1 MQQEEVDIL
10 RIRGVESDDFLKLEQ
25 HGMEPI
31 PEAERHGAPRE
42 LTLVWAGAMA
52 NYVSLLTGAL
62 VIGAP
67 LVLGLSQGQLGLLD
81 SAIAI
86 ILGSALAALLHG
98 LTSVTGARTGTP
110 QMIFSRAVF
119 GHRGSYLSAFF
130 TWLMAVGWFAVD
142 CVIGG
147 WALVQLA
154 GLAGIPKTTEVTLVA
169 ITLVLLASIV
179 VAVYGH
185 QTVHVFEK
193 YGAVVFMAFC
203 ALLFIVLV
211 PKIHWSLPTTVHG
224 TPRFAAMVVGGSFL
238 YALVASWIPFASDY
252 SRYLPRTASAR
263 SIAWWSGL
271 GVGLPTALLGIL
283 GVLFSTINP
292 ANPDLLS
299 VITAAT
305 PHWLTVP
312 FLLFVVLGEI
322 WANYFDVYTAGLVAQ
337 AMNIPLRR
345 WRSALLCGIIGAAGV
360 YWIGFFSH
368 FNRAQTYTDLVSNF
382 LGVYV
387 DFLLLTYLWVPAWAA
402 VLLVDFFIFRRGHY
416 AAEQLTLGRRG
427 MYWYHGGV
435 FWRALVAWLVGVA
448 ATTPFIGSAILPGL
462 AQPWHGPLAHLL
474 GGMDISGIVGAVVSA
489 VLYYILGSSYFRQSA
504 LKQNNALVDNEE
516 RIS

>member
-1 MQQEEVDIL
+1 MRQEEVGIL
-10 RIRGVESDDFLKLEQ
+10 NVHGVESDDFLKIEQ
-25 HGMEPI
+25 RGMEPV
-31 PEAERHGAPRE
+31 PETERHGSARE
-42 LTLVWAGAMA
+42 LALVWAGAMT

-67 LVLGLSQGQLGLLD
+67 LVLGLSQGQLGLGD
-81 SAIAI
+81 STIAI
-86 ILGSALAALLHG
+86 IIGAALAALLHG
-98 LTSVTGARTGTP
+98 LISVTGARAGTP

-154 GLAGIPKTTEVTLVA
+154 AMAGIPKTTEVALGA
-169 ITLVLLASIV
+169 ITLVLIASVI

-185 QTVHVFEK
+185 QTVHVFER
-193 YGAVVFMAFC
+193 YGAMVFMVFC
-203 ALLFIVLV
+203 VLLFIILLPQV
-211 PKIHWSLPTTVHG
+211 HWSLPTTVHG
-224 TPRFAAMVVGGSFL
+224 TPRFAAMVVGGSFI

-263 SIAWWSGL
+263 GIAWWAGL
-271 GVGLPTALLGIL
+271 GIGLPTALLGVL

-292 ANPDLLS
+292 GNPDLLS

-305 PHWLTVP
+305 PRWLVIP
-312 FLLFVVLGEI
+312 FLLFVVFGEI
-322 WANYFDVYTAGLVAQ
+322 WANYFDVYTAGLVAL
-337 AMNIPLRR
+337 AMDIPLRR
-345 WRSALLCGIIGAAGV
+345 WWLALFCGIIGALGV
-360 YWIGFFSH
+360 YWIGLFSH
-368 FNRAQTYTDLVSNF
+368 FTQARTYAALVSNF

-402 VLLVDFFIFRRGHY
+402 VLLVDFFIFRRGRY
-416 AAEQLTLGRRG
+416 ASDELTRG
-427 MYWYHGGV
+427 KQGCYWYRGGV
-435 FWRALVAWLVGVA
+435 FWRAFIAWLVGVVV
-448 ATTPFIGSAILPGL
+448 TIPFIGSATLPWMS
-462 AQPWHGPLAHLL
+462 QPWQGPIAHLL

-489 VLYYILGSSYFRQSA
+489 LLYYILARPYFGQ
-504 LKQNNALVDNEE
+504 LVHKQH
-516 RIS
+516 IQ